1 MSSRCLQDIFSV
13 TIFRLPRR
21 LQDVLQ
27 DVFKTSLQDVFK
39 MFSRCLQDVLEDVKL
54 LRRRRVEDV
63 FKTICLLGQCWENAK
78 YSRRETLEIAGL
90 PKSLTNDAVETKVY
104 QILDCNVSKEIWMF
118 VVGLRTRNMLL

>member
-1 MSSRCLQDIFSV
+1 MSSRCLQDIFCV

-78 YSRRETLEIAGL
+78 YSRRETLEIVGL

-104 QILDCNVSKEIWMF
+104 QILDCNVNKEIWMF
-118 VVGLRTRNMLL
+118 VVGLRTRSMLL